1 MTSITGILLL
11 LVYRSCTYFVSSIL
25 KRFMVWFFFFLISNS
40 NCSYSRAQLSWKLS
54 CQMSEQLIK
63 KTSQVVKAPVNLPSP
78 TVTVWARGST
88 VPTFH
93 LARRMAPAGVRWTSV
108 DMGSSQCWG
117 SPEQKSPVFFWTQ
130 GLGGGRE
137 GKGWEWKSSEYWV
150 REEKSVLE
158 ISHSSDLGSGTW
170 GRPQVKR
177 GAWAGNEGVYR
188 SMAGPGPGSLVQSP
202 WRPWCMGCAPSLGC
216 EVRG

>member
-1 MTSITGILLL
+1 
-11 LVYRSCTYFVSSIL
+11 
-25 KRFMVWFFFFLISNS
+25 
-40 NCSYSRAQLSWKLS
+40 
-54 CQMSEQLIK
+54 MSEQLIK

-78 TVTVWARGST
+78 TVTVWARGSA

-158 ISHSSDLGSGTW
+158 ISHSSPTRRSRQWHLRKAPGKEGCLGWEW
-170 GRPQVKR
+170 GCLQEHGWP
-177 GAWAGNEGVYR
+177 GAWVLGAVPLETVMHGLCPKSGVW
-188 SMAGPGPGSLVQSP
+188 GPRVEPLWLP
-202 WRPWCMGCAPSLGC
+202 WSGLPYYT
-216 EVRG
+216 